1 MTNLGV
7 IKISYLPSMKKLLL
21 PILLLSLTKAIAQT
35 PEEIHQR
42 AILVDTH
49 NDVLSNEIIQGF
61 DIGKLQPRD
70 VSNLDLVRAK
80 QGGLD
85 AQVFSIWCG
94 PQYGKGTA
102 FKFANR
108 EIDSLYALIARYPDK
123 ITLVRNSAQLEK
135 AVKEKKMAALIGV
148 EGGHM
153 IEDRM
158 DYIDSLHKRG
168 MCYLTLTWNNSTS
181 WASSAADET
190 TRRDGLK
197 HIGLTDYGR
206 QIIHHLNDLGVM
218 IDLSHPGEQTFYDVL
233 ATTNKPVI
241 ASHSCAYSINPFRRN
256 LKDDQLKALAKNGGV
271 VFVNF
276 YSGFV
281 DSTFDKKASHFLT
294 VHKTELDSLTKIY
307 NDEDLATDRLFNIYK
322 TESDQMRPP
331 LTLLIKHID
340 YIAKLIGVD
349 HVGIGSDFD
358 GAPSYPL
365 GMDDVTDYPKITAEL
380 LKLGYT
386 EKDIDKILGGNFLRV
401 LKANTGK

>member
-1 MTNLGV
+1 
-7 IKISYLPSMKKLLL
+7 MKKLLHAMVTAAAAML
-21 PILLLSLTKAIAQT
+21 IFTEIHAQT
-35 PEEIHQR
+35 PTEIHEK

-49 NDVLSNEIIQGF
+49 NDVLSNELINKL
-61 DIGKLQPRD
+61 DIGKLQTAG
-70 VSNLDLVRAK
+70 NFDLVRAK

-108 EIDSLYALIARYPDK
+108 EIDSLYALIARYPDR
-123 ITLVRNSAQLEK
+123 ITLVRNSGELEK
-135 AVKEKKMAALIGV
+135 AVKQKKLAALIGV

-153 IEDRM
+153 IEDRL
-158 DYIDSLHKRG
+158 DYIDSLAKRG

-181 WASSAADET
+181 WASSATDET
-190 TRRDGLK
+190 TRRDSLK
-197 HIGLTDYGR
+197 HVGLTDYGK
-206 QIIHHLNDLGVM
+206 QIVHHLNDLGVM

-233 ATTNKPVI
+233 ATTTKPVI
-241 ASHSCAYSINPFRRN
+241 ASHSSSYTLCPFRRN
-256 LKDDQLKALAKNGGV
+256 LKDAQLKAIAKNGGV

-276 YSGFV
+276 FSGFL
-281 DSTFDKKASHFLT
+281 DSAFFKKYNDYLT
-294 VHKTELDSLTKIY
+294 VHKTELDSLTKLY
-307 NDEDLATDRLFNIYK
+307 NDVDLATDRLFIIHK
-322 TESDQMRPP
+322 TETDQLRPP
-331 LTLLIKHID
+331 LSLLIKHID

-380 LKLGYT
+380 LKIGYT

>member
-1 MTNLGV
+1 
-7 IKISYLPSMKKLLL
+7 MKKLPLLL
-21 PILLLSLTKAIAQT
+21 PLLFFTIARAQT
-35 PEEIHQR
+35 PMEIHQR

-49 NDVLSNEIIQGF
+49 NDILSNELITGLDMGQRQTTGNF
-61 DIGKLQPRD
+61 
-70 VSNLDLVRAK
+70 DLVRARE
-80 QGGLD
+80 GGLD

-94 PQYGKGTA
+94 EDYGKGTA

-108 EIDSLYALIARYPDK
+108 EIDSLYALIARYPK
-123 ITLVRNSAQLEK
+123 QITLVRNSKELEA
-135 AVKEKKMAALIGV
+135 AVKQKKLAALLGV

-158 DYIDSLHKRG
+158 DYIDSLAKRG
-168 MCYLTLTWNNSTS
+168 MRYLTLTWNNSTS
-181 WASSAADET
+181 WASSARDET
-190 TRRDGLK
+190 HRKSTLT
-197 HIGLTDYGR
+197 HVGLTDFGKTVV
-206 QIIHHLNDLGVM
+206 HHLNDLGVI

-233 ATTNKPVI
+233 ATTTKPVI
-241 ASHSCAYSINPFRRN
+241 ASHSCAYALNPVFRN

-281 DSTFDKKASHFLT
+281 DSNYTKKAARFLLE
-294 VHKTELDSLTKIY
+294 HRAEMDSLVKIY
-307 NDEDLATDRLFNIYK
+307 HDHDLANIRLNQIHK
-322 TESDQMRPP
+322 VESDRIRPP
-331 LTLLIKHID
+331 LSELIHQID

-358 GAPSYPL
+358 GAESYPL
-365 GMDDVTDYPKITAEL
+365 GMDDVTDYPKITEEL

>member
-1 MTNLGV
+1 
-7 IKISYLPSMKKLLL
+7 MKKLLL
-21 PILLLSLTKAIAQT
+21 PLLLLLITKTYSQN
-35 PEEIHQR
+35 PMEIHQH

-49 NDVLSNEIIQGF
+49 NDVLSNEVIEYF
-61 DIGKLQPRD
+61 DIGKLQSKD
-70 VSNLDLVRAK
+70 ISNFDLVRAK
-80 QGGLD
+80 TGGLD

-102 FKFANR
+102 FAFANR
-108 EIDSLYALIARYPDK
+108 EIDSLYALIARYPGK

-135 AVKEKKMAALIGV
+135 AVKEKKMAAMIGV

-153 IEDRM
+153 VEDRM
-158 DYIDSLHKRG
+158 DYIDSLAKRG

-190 TRRDGLK
+190 THRDSLK
-197 HIGLTDYGR
+197 HVGLTAYGK
-206 QIIHHLNDLGVM
+206 QIIRHLNELGVM

-233 ATTNKPVI
+233 ATTTKPVI
-241 ASHSCAYSINPFRRN
+241 ASHSCAYALNPFRRN

-281 DSTFDKKASHFLT
+281 DSTFDKKATYFLT
-294 VHKTELDSLTKIY
+294 VHKAELDSLTKVY
-307 NDEDLATDRLFNIYK
+307 NDIDLATDRLFKIHK
-322 TESDQMRPP
+322 TESDAIRPP
-331 LTLLIKHID
+331 LSLLIKHID

-358 GAPSYPL
+358 GAPSYPME
-365 GMDDVTDYPKITAEL
+365 MDDVTDYPKITAEL
-380 LKLGYT
+380 LKIGYT